1 MIGIS
6 KGRSFALG
14 LLLGGLI
21 GTALAL
27 LLAPER
33 GEEMRRHV
41 RSRAEPMAERAKDTV
56 TRLAKRG
63 EWTPEDGGGAAAD
76 VESEEQAGERG
87 AGEMVET
94 VEEESSP

>member
-6 KGRSFALG
+6 RGKSFALG

-27 LLAPER
+27 LAPER
-33 GEEMRRHV
+33 GEEMRRQV
-41 RSRAEPMAERAKDTV
+41 RSRAEPMAERAKNTV

-63 EWTPEDGGGAAAD
+63 EWAPEDGGGAAAD

-87 AGEMVET
+87 ASEMVET
-94 VEEESSP
+94 VEEESSS